1 MNLYSSFD
9 RNQNLKCESFSS
21 SETHGTIKLGFRKI
35 VFKFAVAK
43 KMKPLIIM
51 EGSNNE
57 SECAGIPEQ
66 SQGIV
71 HNFVD
76 ESCMH

>member
-1 MNLYSSFD
+1 M
-9 RNQNLKCESFSS
+9 KCESFSG
-21 SETHGTIKLGFRKI
+21 SETHGTIKLGFHEI

-51 EGSNNE
+51 EGGNNG

-66 SQGIV
+66 SQEIV
-71 HNFVD
+71 HNFVG

>member
-1 MNLYSSFD
+1 MNLYSNFD
-9 RNQNLKCESFSS
+9 RNQDLKCESFSS
-21 SETHGTIKLGFRKI
+21 SETHGTIKLGFREI
-35 VFKFAVAK
+35 VFKFAVTK

-51 EGSNNE
+51 EANSNE
-57 SECAGIPEQ
+57 SECAGILEQ

-71 HNFVD
+71 HNFIG

>member
-1 MNLYSSFD
+1 MNLYSNFD
-9 RNQNLKCESFSS
+9 RNQDLKCESFSS
-21 SETHGTIKLGFRKI
+21 SETHGTIKFGFRKI
-35 VFKFAVAK
+35 VLSLQVAK

-51 EGSNNE
+51 GGSNNE

-71 HNFVD
+71 HNFVN
-76 ESCMH
+76 ESYMY

>member
-1 MNLYSSFD
+1 MNLYSNFD
-9 RNQNLKCESFSS
+9 RNQDLKCESFSS
-21 SETHGTIKLGFRKI
+21 PETYGTIKLGFREI

-57 SECAGIPEQ
+57 SEYVGLPEQ

-71 HNFVD
+71 HNFIG

>member
-1 MNLYSSFD
+1 M
-9 RNQNLKCESFSS
+9 
-21 SETHGTIKLGFRKI
+21 

-51 EGSNNE
+51 EGNNNE
-57 SECAGIPEQ
+57 SEYVGLPEQ

-71 HNFVD
+71 HNFVG